1 MSNEFGVQPSGC
13 RVLIR
18 ITNPKILRN
27 VGKDFLQHLFHRRDA
42 ESTENSVFSFLPLRA
57 LRLRGE
63 IFWLRLCCS
72 VFICGCIHTFTGAA
86 SEVVERPDRVISLR
100 EWGPQ
105 PTRM

>member
-42 ESTENSVFSFLPLRA
+42 ESAENSVFPFLPLRA
-57 LRLRGE
+57 LRLCGE
-63 IFWLRLCCS
+63 IPWVAAGPLRVYLCSS
-72 VFICGCIHTFTGAA
+72 VVSFKPRLTQNQKNK
-86 SEVVERPDRVISLR
+86 RVMS
-100 EWGPQ
+100 Q
-105 PTRM
+105 